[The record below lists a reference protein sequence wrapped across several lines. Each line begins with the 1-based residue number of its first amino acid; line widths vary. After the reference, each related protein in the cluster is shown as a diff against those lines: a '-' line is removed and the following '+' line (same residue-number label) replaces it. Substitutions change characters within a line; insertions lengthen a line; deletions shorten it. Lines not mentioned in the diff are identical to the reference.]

1 MPSVPMATLMMLT
14 YPILQGRRDR
24 RRGWRRSPVECPLA
38 AAEWHD
44 EEGQGSSPGP
54 SAHLL
59 FTCVKQNIK
68 CFLSTERLLL
78 LCTVYIHVVIQ
89 ISTSFMHF
97 EVNTL
102 LEARKRTIK

>member
-59 FTCVKQNIK
+59 FTCVKQNTK

-78 LCTVYIHVVIQ
+78 LCTVHIHVVIQ
-89 ISTSFMHF
+89 ISTSFMRF
-97 EVNTL
+97 EVSTL
-102 LEARKRTIK
+102 LEARKSTIK

>member
-1 MPSVPMATLMMLT
+1 MATLMMLT

-59 FTCVKQNIK
+59 FTCVKQNIISIYPQRDYF
-68 CFLSTERLLL
+68 CYVQYIYMLLYKFQPHS
-78 LCTVYIHVVIQ
+78 CTLKSVRY
-89 ISTSFMHF
+89 
-97 EVNTL
+97 
-102 LEARKRTIK
+102 